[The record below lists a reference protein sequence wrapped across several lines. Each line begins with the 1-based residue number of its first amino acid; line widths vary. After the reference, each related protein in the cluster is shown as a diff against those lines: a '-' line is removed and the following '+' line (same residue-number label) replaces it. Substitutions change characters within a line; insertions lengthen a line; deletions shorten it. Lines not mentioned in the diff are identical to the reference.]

1 VTPFDAAAL
10 LAMLLAF
17 YPVVSVPTLQR
28 ARAERPEYFAAG
40 TLGGSKGEKLFLQD
54 GRVFDLIAA
63 AGGPPSGRHWQVID
77 VTNDPGGAADP
88 FALEEGP
95 LTPLDE
101 DDTVPAPPGE
111 TFTAL
116 VADELDAFGATDD
129 HLALAAAAVV
139 EFDGG
144 ADLDN
149 ASGELLDPAI
159 EHHDAMR
166 TALDQD
172 DPADE
177 LEAAGLSRNQIDGEL
192 QRFDEPEPPDIP
204 EPDPGRVPRTDDD
217 GTPPNTPP
225 EA

>member
-10 LAMLLAF
+10 LAVLLAF
-17 YPVVSVPTLQR
+17 YPVVSVASLQR

-40 TLGGSKGEKLFLQD
+40 TLGGSKGEELFLQD

-101 DDTVPAPPGE
+101 DDTLPSPPGE
-111 TFTAL
+111 SFVTL
-116 VADELDAFGATDD
+116 VADELSAFGATDE

-166 TALDQD
+166 SALDQD

-177 LEAAGLSRNQIDGEL
+177 LEAAGLSRDQIDGEL
-192 QRFDEPEPPDIP
+192 QRFDEPTPPDIP

-217 GTPPNTPP
+217 GTPPNRPP